1 MYSFVRTVQATHRRG
16 CILPHVKLII
26 FNAMGEQTP
35 CVPSREQEAHHS
47 AISRVLVF
55 SVQAFPPR
63 GRSENHCE
71 DGGDFKQLEEG
82 RGGETCSGGWGR
94 RTLGLRRFAQEH
106 GCEVKPWTRDEP
118 APIPSRSLPPTPAK
132 AGSHTHPWGDLGC
145 QG

>member
-1 MYSFVRTVQATHRRG
+1 MYSFVSTLQATHRRG
-16 CILPHVKLII
+16 CILLHVKLSI

-63 GRSENHCE
+63 GKSENRCE

-82 RGGETCSGGWGR
+82 RGDLQRRMGEENFGAEAACSTAW
-94 RTLGLRRFAQEH
+94 
-106 GCEVKPWTRDEP
+106 V
-118 APIPSRSLPPTPAK
+118 
-132 AGSHTHPWGDLGC
+132 
-145 QG
+145 